1 MLTAVS
7 LTAQNKEQGR
17 LENAGLVMEEIL
29 NLPDSIPQDL
39 LNKAECVI
47 VVPSV
52 TKVAIGIGGSYGR
65 GAMVCRSGASF
76 DGPWGA
82 PAMYALEG
90 GSVGLQLGAQ
100 STDLVLLVMNTRGV
114 EALLS
119 TKVQLGANMSV
130 AAGPK
135 GRDTGASTDASL
147 RAEMLSYS
155 RSRGLFAGVSLEGTS
170 LRPDDDASAEI
181 YGRKVSA
188 RERSCE
194 ERAPVF
200 PTPAVVLSMF
210 SRGKLPVTRR
220 PRRDSGVEPSD
231 ARAESSRVRS
241 LGNFVAGSAAEIGT
255 PFPPPSH

>member
-1 MLTAVS
+1 MFRSLSLALCFMLTTVT
-7 LTAQNKEQGR
+7 LVAQDKEQGR

-29 NLPDSIPQDL
+29 NLSESIPEDL
-39 LNKAECVI
+39 LRKAECVI

-65 GAMVCRSGASF
+65 GAMVCRSGENF
-76 DGPWGA
+76 DGAWGA
-82 PAMYALEG
+82 PAMYALDG

-100 STDLVLLVMNTRGV
+100 STDLVLLVMNTRGL

-135 GRDTGASTDASL
+135 GRDAGASTDASL

-170 LRPDDDASAEI
+170 LRPDNDASAEI
-181 YGRKVSA
+181 YGRKLTA
-188 RERSCE
+188 REIVRGASQ
-194 ERAPVF
+194 
-200 PTPAVVLSMF
+200 AV
-210 SRGKLPVTRR
+210 P
-220 PRRDSGVEPSD
+220 
-231 ARAESSRVRS
+231 
-241 LGNFVAGSAAEIGT
+241 VAGRRLVDVLQKKAALNAST
-255 PFPPPSH
+255 ATR

>member
-1 MLTAVS
+1 MFRFFSLALCFMLTAVS
-7 LTAQNKEQGR
+7 LFAQNKEQGR

-76 DGPWGA
+76 DGPWSA

-119 TKVQLGANMSV
+119 TKVQLGANMSA

-155 RSRGLFAGVSLEGTS
+155 RSRGLFAGVSLDGTS

-181 YGRKVSA
+181 YGHKVSA
-188 RERSCE
+188 REIVRGTS
-194 ERAPVF
+194 
-200 PTPAVVLSMF
+200 TAVPDAGRRLVDVLQ
-210 SRGKLPVTRR
+210 KKA
-220 PRRDSGVEPSD
+220 
-231 ARAESSRVRS
+231 ARNAST
-241 LGNFVAGSAAEIGT
+241 AAR
-255 PFPPPSH
+255 

>member
-1 MLTAVS
+1 MFRSFSLALCFMLAAASVI
-7 LTAQNKEQGR
+7 AQNKEQGR

-47 VVPSV
+47 VVPSM

-76 DGPWGA
+76 DGGWGS
-82 PAMYALEG
+82 PAMYALDG
-90 GSVGLQLGAQ
+90 GNFGLQLGAQ

-114 EALLS
+114 EALLT
-119 TKVQLGANMSV
+119 TKVQLGANMSSA

-181 YGRKVSA
+181 YGHKVTA
-188 RERSCE
+188 REIVRGTSN
-194 ERAPVF
+194 
-200 PTPAVVLSMF
+200 AVPDAGRRLVDVLQ
-210 SRGKLPVTRR
+210 KKA
-220 PRRDSGVEPSD
+220 
-231 ARAESSRVRS
+231 ARNAST
-241 LGNFVAGSAAEIGT
+241 AAR
-255 PFPPPSH
+255 

>member
-1 MLTAVS
+1 MFRSFSLALCLMLPAVV
-7 LTAQNKEQGR
+7 TAQNKEEDR

-29 NLPDSIPQDL
+29 NLPDSIPQGL

-52 TKVAIGIGGSYGR
+52 TKVAVGIGGSHGR

-76 DGPWGA
+76 DGAWGS
-82 PAMYALEG
+82 PAMYALDG
-90 GSVGLQLGAQ
+90 VSFGLQLGAQ

-119 TKVQLGANMSV
+119 TKVQLGANMSA

-135 GRDTGASTDASL
+135 GRDATASTDASL
-147 RAEMLSYS
+147 RAEILSYS

-181 YGRKVSA
+181 YGRQITAREIVRGTSTAVPDSA
-188 RERSCE
+188 RRLLDVLQKKAARNAS
-194 ERAPVF
+194 
-200 PTPAVVLSMF
+200 PT
-210 SRGKLPVTRR
+210 TR
-220 PRRDSGVEPSD
+220 
-231 ARAESSRVRS
+231 
-241 LGNFVAGSAAEIGT
+241 
-255 PFPPPSH
+255 

>member
-1 MLTAVS
+1 MFRFFSLALCFTLTAVS
-7 LTAQNKEQGR
+7 LFAQNKEQGR

-76 DGPWGA
+76 DGPWSA

-119 TKVQLGANMSV
+119 TKVQLGANMSA

-155 RSRGLFAGVSLEGTS
+155 RSSISVGGASNEECLESCGTAHRAGFGGL
-170 LRPDDDASAEI
+170 
-181 YGRKVSA
+181 
-188 RERSCE
+188 
-194 ERAPVF
+194 
-200 PTPAVVLSMF
+200 
-210 SRGKLPVTRR
+210 RR
-220 PRRDSGVEPSD
+220 PRRQRP
-231 ARAESSRVRS
+231 
-241 LGNFVAGSAAEIGT
+241 
-255 PFPPPSH
+255 

>member
-1 MLTAVS
+1 MFRSFSFALCFMLTAVS

-39 LNKAECVI
+39 LDKAECVI
-47 VVPSV
+47 VVPSM
-52 TKVAIGIGGSYGR
+52 TKVAIGFGGSYGR

-82 PAMYALEG
+82 PAMYAIEG

-114 EALLS
+114 EALLT
-119 TKVQLGANMSV
+119 TKVQLGANMSA

-181 YGRKVSA
+181 YGHKITA
-188 RERSCE
+188 REIVHGTSKNV
-194 ERAPVF
+194 P
-200 PTPAVVLSMF
+200 
-210 SRGKLPVTRR
+210 
-220 PRRDSGVEPSD
+220 
-231 ARAESSRVRS
+231 
-241 LGNFVAGSAAEIGT
+241 VAGRRLVDVLQKKAARNAST
-255 PFPPPSH
+255 AAR

>member
-1 MLTAVS
+1 MFRSFSLALCFMLTAVS
-7 LTAQNKEQGR
+7 LFAQNKEQGR

-39 LNKAECVI
+39 LDKAECVI

-76 DGPWGA
+76 DGPWSA
-82 PAMYALEG
+82 PAMYAVEG

-119 TKVQLGANMSV
+119 TKVQLGANMSA

-181 YGRKVSA
+181 YGRNVTA
-188 RERSCE
+188 REIVRGT
-194 ERAPVF
+194 RN
-200 PTPAVVLSMF
+200 AVPDA
-210 SRGKLPVTRR
+210 GRR
-220 PRRDSGVEPSD
+220 LVDILQKKA
-231 ARAESSRVRS
+231 ARNAS
-241 LGNFVAGSAAEIGT
+241 SAAR
-255 PFPPPSH
+255 